1 MELSSKSYKKAYENL
16 SNVIANARKGLDF
29 ASGNK
34 RTNSIQSYEE
44 FVKAI
49 RLIVFSTVLLHSYDE
64 REVCFKPI
72 FLLTSDE
79 ENLIAS
85 KLEELIRECSEQRLT
100 IDTYSLRTL
109 KTKEDK
115 DRVAQVQNIYDSIL
129 KITYQY
135 IRYEELQSA

>member
-1 MELSSKSYKKAYENL
+1 MSQPPSK
-16 SNVIANARKGLDF
+16 
-29 ASGNK
+29 
-34 RTNSIQSYEE
+34 
-44 FVKAI
+44 FVVVI

-85 KLEELIRECSEQRLT
+85 KLEELVRECSEQRLT

-135 IRYEELQSA
+135 IRYEQLQNA